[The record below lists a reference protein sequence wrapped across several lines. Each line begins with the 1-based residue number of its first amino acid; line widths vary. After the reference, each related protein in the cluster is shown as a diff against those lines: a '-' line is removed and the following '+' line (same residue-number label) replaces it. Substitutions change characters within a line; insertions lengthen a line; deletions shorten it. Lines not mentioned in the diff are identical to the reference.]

1 MLRSLAASGSYP
13 VENSPMI
20 DEFARDDRAMQN
32 QKVVEAAARQTI
44 MRSVLKFVAAL
55 LFMLVFFLLWDRAE
69 ITYFRAISYNNSG
82 RALDA
87 KGDFDRALTDFNEAI
102 RLDPQNASFYI
113 NRGNAYETKGDLD
126 RAISDFDE
134 AIRLRPKSATAYY
147 QRANSYSTKGDF
159 DRAIADYS
167 QVIRIYPNL
176 ASGYANRG
184 RAFFYGS
191 SLSDARADFK
201 QALRLDP
208 KDAYTALW
216 LDLVERRD
224 NLPSELP
231 QLAMHLDM
239 TAWPAPVVKLFLGDL
254 TVDAVLAAAADPKPE
269 TMRGQVC
276 EANFYTA
283 ELKLLNH
290 ANNEALRLFQVAA
303 SDCPRS
309 FDEWRAAN
317 EELRRLNASR

>member
-1 MLRSLAASGSYP
+1 MSLPSRVPVRSLGHLAPPVNAFLKTGTLRSLAASRSYP

-20 DEFARDDRAMQN
+20 DGFARDDGAM
-32 QKVVEAAARQTI
+32 KTKTVVEAAARQTI

-82 RALDA
+82 RALEA
-87 KGDFDRALTDFNEAI
+87 KGDIDRAVADFNEAI

-126 RAISDFDE
+126 LAIADFDE

-184 RAFFYGS
+184 RAFFYGG

-208 KDAYTALW
+208 KHSLCGALARS
-216 LDLVERRD
+216 RR
-224 NLPSELP
+224 
-231 QLAMHLDM
+231 
-239 TAWPAPVVKLFLGDL
+239 T
-254 TVDAVLAAAADPKPE
+254 
-269 TMRGQVC
+269 
-276 EANFYTA
+276 
-283 ELKLLNH
+283 
-290 ANNEALRLFQVAA
+290 
-303 SDCPRS
+303 
-309 FDEWRAAN
+309 
-317 EELRRLNASR
+317 SR